1 MAPQSETVAVLG
13 IGSIVTTRA
22 LEDPEGTR

>member
-13 IGSIVTTRA
+13 IGSTGVTRA